1 MTVNAP
7 EPKVIDMHVHV
18 GLRGDTLGQWGHFSD
33 WYMRQPVFAVFLLY
47 SGLRKDQLTDAKIRA
62 ATERTIAEA
71 EVDHVVCLALDPAYD
86 KAGRRL
92 ERECHMWVANEYI
105 VELRRRLGPKVL
117 FGASVHPYDPDF
129 RRRVRD
135 VVDQGAVLLK
145 WLPSAQHINL
155 ADPRVKDAL
164 AFLATAGHGGKPL
177 PLLLHVGAEYAIP
190 PIDPKAKSYD
200 FLSWS
205 RLEDWWNRLANHWYR
220 PDVATVRENLRSGLD
235 AGATIIFAHC
245 GLPYFA
251 SGPLGFLEHN
261 DFPVV
266 AQLVAE
272 YRASGDGHQPS
283 GKKVGRAFADV
294 SSFCTPLRKAWFPDV
309 KRLPPG
315 SLLAG
320 SDFPVPVFELSA
332 DADERKRDLK
342 AAVLEGKVERLVV
355 PQGNLLDV
363 NLRELRAHFGFYHPM
378 FTNFWRLMTHAGEDA
393 AVDRTALNGLRVL
406 GG

>member
-18 GLRGDTLGQWGHFSD
+18 GLRGDTLGHWGHFSE
-33 WYMRQPVFAVFLLY
+33 WYMQQPVFDVFRLY
-47 SGLRKDQLTDAKIRA
+47 AGLEKDQLTDVKIRA
-62 ATERTIAEA
+62 ATERVIAEA
-71 EVDHVVCLALDPAYD
+71 QVDHVVCLALDPPYD
-86 KAGRRL
+86 QAGNRL
-92 ERECHMWVANEYI
+92 ERQCHMWVANGYA
-105 VELRRRLGPKVL
+105 VELRRAVGPKVL
-117 FGASVHPYDPDF
+117 VGASVHPYDKDF
-129 RRRVRD
+129 TRRVRD

-164 AFLATAGHGGKPL
+164 VFLATAGHGGKPL

-190 PIDPKAKSYD
+190 PIDPRAKSYD

-205 RLEDWWNRLANHWYR
+205 RLEDLWNRLANHWYR
-220 PDVATVRENLRSGLD
+220 PDIAKLHENLRAGLD

-251 SGPLGFLEHN
+251 SGVLGFLEHN
-261 DFPVV
+261 DFSTV
-266 AQLVAE
+266 AGFVNA
-272 YRASGDGHQPS
+272 YRPATS
-283 GKKVGRAFADV
+283 GKTGGRCYADT
-294 SSFCTPLRKAWFPDV
+294 SAFCTPFRKAWFPDV
-309 KRLPPG
+309 KKLPPG

-332 DADERKRDLK
+332 GVDDWKRDLK

-363 NLRELRAHFGFYHPM
+363 NLRELRNHFGFYHPM
-378 FTNFWRLMTHAGEDA
+378 FTNFWRLMMEDVA
-393 AVDRTALNGLRVL
+393 ATPSVGPVAADRVRERFG
-406 GG
+406 